1 MAIFRGVADST
12 VKIVGEFYNYEEQLI
27 EPQNIKLIIYNEKWE
42 KQEEFI
48 MGLSNKIK
56 DGSYFLEYLLPSRP
70 QKLYYEWNAIIDG
83 STSISRDT
91 IIVSK
96 MGG

>member
-12 VKIVGEFYNYEEQLI
+12 VRIIGEFYSYEEKLT
-27 EPQNIKLIIYNEKWE
+27 EPQNIKLILYNDRWE
-42 KQEEFI
+42 KQEEFV
-48 MGLSNKIK
+48 MSLSNKIT
-56 DGSYFLEYLLPSRP
+56 DGKYFFDYLLPSKP